1 MALIF
6 LYQYRESD
14 MAKDKFLGFLDATI
28 RKVEDDNEEND
39 YRTTWYDGN
48 ERDGSDVLAVLKTIR
63 DHYTKG
69 K

>member
-1 MALIF
+1 
-6 LYQYRESD
+6 

-28 RKVEDDNEEND
+28 RKVKDDNEEND

-48 ERDGSDVLAVLKTIR
+48 ERDGSDVLAVLKTVR
-63 DHYTKG
+63 DHYTRG